1 MATFEAFVMSLAR
14 LMTVSRCSS
23 YVVMASLNA
32 SKSPSSTH
40 EAVVVMLVVEIALRT
55 RRVRTRRE

>member
-23 YVVMASLNA
+23 YVVIASLRA

-40 EAVVVMLVVEIALRT
+40 EAVVMLVVEIALST
-55 RRVRTRRE
+55 RRARTRRE